1 MVMPE
6 FTNIKFEIPVHLQK
20 AFAKGNAAKTYE
32 EMSNVASRLTA
43 SDTLSFRALKIQE
56 YFDNRMLGR
65 NESRTMADL
74 LKEIQDYEQERFK
87 YHMQNLMHVFE
98 LQAAQNT
105 KHS

>member
-1 MVMPE
+1 
-6 FTNIKFEIPVHLQK
+6 
-20 AFAKGNAAKTYE
+20 
-32 EMSNVASRLTA
+32 
-43 SDTLSFRALKIQE
+43 
-56 YFDNRMLGR
+56 
-65 NESRTMADL
+65 L